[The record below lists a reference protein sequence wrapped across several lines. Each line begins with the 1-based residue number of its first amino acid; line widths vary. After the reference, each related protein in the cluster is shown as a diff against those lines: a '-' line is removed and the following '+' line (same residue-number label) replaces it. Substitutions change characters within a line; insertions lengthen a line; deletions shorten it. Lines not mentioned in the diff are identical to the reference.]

1 MTDEHHTPDPAAST
15 DAVDGDPIPGQ
26 LALLGLDDAATDD
39 PPPPTGSPTPV
50 TDGSGPAL
58 PPWVTVR
65 NAVIAL
71 AVFGLVLRLTQLG
84 ARPLHHDESLDAWFS
99 WRFLN
104 GTYDGYDPVYHGP
117 LRFYVTGAVF
127 WLIGESETT
136 ARLLAAVS
144 GGVVLGQV
152 WWWRRDLGSVGT
164 VAAVG
169 LIAVSPSMLYFS
181 RVGRED
187 SFFLALT
194 FATVL
199 VFVSFLRTP
208 KVWHPMALFCL
219 LVAAMAVKES
229 VFITVFIFG
238 GYGMLLLAQ
247 EFLLAR
253 APAGGGVDVGA
264 DGDEPVDVGHGAPA
278 GVVETMVVTAPADE
292 DGIRRWT
299 LVGGLVGMIVAF
311 SFGEPIFVSLGIF
324 GLALAGLMVYAIVS
338 SADRGVDWR
347 EVPIVT
353 SLRAVPMHWWLTA
366 VWTSVLLFVVLFSQ
380 FFTNFDGPG
389 SEAAPYGALEN
400 GLRAGFEYWRGE
412 QDTVRGDARWQYY
425 LAVIPAYE
433 WFILGLSAIG
443 IGRVLRRPTLVGQTL
458 VWWGVASFTA
468 HSWAGE
474 RMPWLI
480 IHPLLP
486 FVILAGLGVQVL
498 WDRRASS
505 WRVPAA
511 ALLALGLLW
520 TINTAY
526 RTSFQDDGGEPQEL
540 FVQAGQA
547 TPEVPE
553 WTERLYLLDRLV
565 MAEEG
570 RHLTVSIDSDVYWP
584 YGWYLRDFPTGTYA
598 VLGTDSPAPD
608 TDVIFVPHW
617 EQQAIGDQLTD
628 YVALPYEHRWWW
640 VPDFDVG
647 VGSWLQY
654 TWDRSPWDGTEADP
668 SDCPGSLVGQ
678 VYVRNSVWLLE
689 QQYHGVNPPETTPK
703 PDYDGPCRRPDV
715 AALASTN

>member
-1 MTDEHHTPDPAAST
+1 MSDDHDTPDPSDT
-15 DAVDGDPIPGQ
+15 GPVDGDPIPGQ
-26 LALLGLDDAATDD
+26 LALAGIDDETPDD
-39 PPPPTGSPTPV
+39 PPPPTGPATAPV
-50 TDGSGPAL
+50 GDAERAL
-58 PPWVTVR
+58 PGWVTVR
-65 NAVIAL
+65 NGVIAL
-71 AVFGLVLRLTQLG
+71 VVFGLVLRLTQLG

-117 LRFYVTGAVF
+117 LRFYITGAVF

-144 GGVVLGQV
+144 GGVVLGQI

-169 LIAVSPSMLYFS
+169 LAAVSPSMLYFS

-208 KVWHPMALFCL
+208 KVWHPTALFCL
-219 LVAAMAVKES
+219 LVASMAVKES

-238 GYGMLLLAQ
+238 GFGMLLLAQ
-247 EFLLAR
+247 EFLVAR
-253 APAGGGVDVGA
+253 AGGHSDGA
-264 DGDEPVDVGHGAPA
+264 DPLDDEDVESDVDLAAVLGDADAMRP
-278 GVVETMVVTAPADE
+278 PADE
-292 DGIRRWT
+292 DAIRRWT
-299 LVGGLVGMIVAF
+299 LAAGLVGMIVAF
-311 SFGEPIFVSLGIF
+311 SFGEPIFVSLGIY
-324 GLALAGLMVYAIVS
+324 GLALAGLMVYAIAS
-338 SADRGVDWR
+338 SSTDGVDWR
-347 EVPIVT
+347 TVPIVT

-366 VWTSVLLFVVLFSQ
+366 VWTSVLLFVVVFSQ

-443 IGRVLRRPTLVGQTL
+443 IGRVLRKPTLVGQTL

-480 IHPLLP
+480 LHPLLP

-505 WRVPAA
+505 WRIPAVA
-511 ALLALGLLW
+511 ALAVGLLW
-520 TINTAY
+520 TMNTAY

-598 VLGTDSPAPD
+598 VLGTDSDAPD
-608 TDVIFVPHW
+608 SDVIFVPHW

-654 TWDRSPWDGTEADP
+654 TWDRSPWDGSESDP

-715 AALASTN
+715 AALGAD

>member
-1 MTDEHHTPDPAAST
+1 MSDDHGTPETPDPEP
-15 DAVDGDPIPGQ
+15 VDGDPIPGQ
-26 LALLGLDDAATDD
+26 LALIDVAGDVGGGPDDAVDD
-39 PPPPTGSPTPV
+39 DHDEDSAPPTGERAGAGG
-50 TDGSGPAL
+50 GSLDLPA
-58 PPWVTVR
+58 WVNVR
-65 NAVIAL
+65 NGVIAL
-71 AVFGLVLRLTQLG
+71 VVFGLVLRLTQLG

-117 LRFYVTGAVF
+117 LRFYITGAVF
-127 WLIGESETT
+127 WMIGESETT

-144 GGVVLGQV
+144 GGVVLWQI
-152 WWWRRDLGSVGT
+152 WWWRKDLGSIGT

-169 LIAVSPSMLYFS
+169 LAAVSPSMLYFS

-199 VFVSFLRTP
+199 VFVSFLRRP
-208 KVWHPMALFCL
+208 RVWHPTALFCL
-219 LVAAMAVKES
+219 LVASMAVKES

-238 GYGMLLLAQ
+238 GFGMLLLAQ
-247 EFLLAR
+247 EFLVAR
-253 APAGGGVDVGA
+253 TGATTDQA
-264 DGDEPVDVGHGAPA
+264 DGPGHAAPPEPI
-278 GVVETMVVTAPADE
+278 DE
-292 DGIRRWT
+292 DAFRRWT
-299 LVGGLVGMIVAF
+299 LVAGLGGMIVAF
-311 SFGEPIFVSLGIF
+311 GFGEPIFVSLGIY
-324 GLALAGLMVYAIVS
+324 GLALAGLMAYAILG
-338 SADRGVDWR
+338 ALGRGVDWR

-353 SLRAVPMHWWLTA
+353 SLRAVPIHWWLTA
-366 VWTSVLLFVVLFSQ
+366 VWTSILLFVMLFSQ
-380 FFTNFDGPG
+380 FFTEWDGPG
-389 SEAAPYGALEN
+389 SDAAPYGALEN

-433 WFILGLSAIG
+433 WFILGLSTIG
-443 IGRVLRRPTLVGQTL
+443 IGRVLRKPTLVGQTL
-458 VWWGVASFTA
+458 VWWGVASFAA

-480 IHPLLP
+480 LHPLLP
-486 FVILAGLGVQVL
+486 FVILAGLGAQVL

-505 WRVPAA
+505 WRIPAGA
-511 ALLALGLLW
+511 VLVLGLLW
-520 TINTAY
+520 TMNTAY

-553 WTERLYLLDRLV
+553 WTDRLYLLDRLV

-598 VLGTDSPAPD
+598 VLGTESEAPNS
-608 TDVIFVPHW
+608 DVIFVPHW
-617 EQQAIGDQLTD
+617 EQSAIGDQLTD

-654 TWDRSPWDGTEADP
+654 TWDRSPWDGSESDP

-689 QQYHGVNPPETTPK
+689 QQYHGANPPETTPK

-715 AALASTN
+715 AALGN

>member
-1 MTDEHHTPDPAAST
+1 MSDEHDTPDIDP
-15 DAVDGDPIPGQ
+15 VDGDPIPGQ
-26 LALLGLDDAATDD
+26 LALLGDDEVSDD
-39 PPPPTGSPTPV
+39 EPPPPTGQR
-50 TDGSGPAL
+50 TDDVDDSASLPA
-58 PPWVTVR
+58 WVNVR

-71 AVFGLVLRLTQLG
+71 VVFGLVLRLTQLG

-117 LRFYVTGAVF
+117 LRFYITAAVF
-127 WLIGESETT
+127 WMIGESETT

-144 GGVVLGQV
+144 GGVVLWQI

-164 VAAVG
+164 IAAVG
-169 LIAVSPSMLYFS
+169 LTAISPSMLYFS

-208 KVWHPMALFCL
+208 KVWHPAALFCL

-238 GYGMLLLAQ
+238 GFGMMLLAQ
-247 EFLLAR
+247 EFLVAR
-253 APAGGGVDVGA
+253 STWGAGSDDAPPEDAVEPSHA
-264 DGDEPVDVGHGAPA
+264 SAEPVSVLAP
-278 GVVETMVVTAPADE
+278 VLVDADE
-292 DGIRRWT
+292 DTIRRWT
-299 LVGGLVGMIVAF
+299 LVGGLAGMVVAF
-311 SFGEPIFVSLGIF
+311 SFGEPIFVSLGIY
-324 GLALAGLMVYAIVS
+324 GLALAALMAYGIVTAIGG
-338 SADRGVDWR
+338 GVDWR
-347 EVPIVT
+347 EVPIIT

-366 VWTSVLLFVVLFSQ
+366 VWTSVLLFVMLFTQ
-380 FFTNFDGPG
+380 FFTHWDGPG

-480 IHPLLP
+480 LHPLLP

-498 WDRRASS
+498 WDRRTSS
-505 WRVPAA
+505 WRVPAVA
-511 ALLALGLLW
+511 VLALGLLW
-520 TINTAY
+520 TMNTTY

-598 VLGTDSPAPD
+598 VLGTDSTAPD
-608 TDVIFVPHW
+608 SDVIFVPHW
-617 EQQAIGDQLTD
+617 EQSAIGDQLTD

-654 TWDRSPWDGTEADP
+654 TWDRSPWDGSESDP

-689 QQYHGVNPPETTPK
+689 QQYHGTNPPETTPK
-703 PDYDGPCRRPDV
+703 PGYDGPCRRPDV
-715 AALASTN
+715 AALGN